1 MNDNKDIMCNS
12 ELIVVQT
19 FMPKGPLYRL
29 LKPVPQKLT
38 SPFVQVFKLYDAFET
53 TQNRLFLQKV
63 VENSTVNS
71 NLKNKVIF
79 DMS

>member
-1 MNDNKDIMCNS
+1 MCNS
-12 ELIVVQT
+12 ALIVVQT

-38 SPFVQVFKLYDAFET
+38 SPFVQVFKLYDAFEI
-53 TQNRLFLQKV
+53 TQNRLFLQKL

>member
-1 MNDNKDIMCNS
+1 MNDNGDIMCNS

-19 FMPKGPLYRL
+19 FMPKGPLYRP

-53 TQNRLFLQKV
+53 TQNRLFKRFYRIVLL
-63 VENSTVNS
+63 T
-71 NLKNKVIF
+71 LI
-79 DMS
+79 

>member
-1 MNDNKDIMCNS
+1 MCNS
-12 ELIVVQT
+12 ALIAVQT

-38 SPFVQVFKLYDAFET
+38 SPFVQVFKLYDAFEI
-53 TQNRLFLQKV
+53 TQNRLFLQKL